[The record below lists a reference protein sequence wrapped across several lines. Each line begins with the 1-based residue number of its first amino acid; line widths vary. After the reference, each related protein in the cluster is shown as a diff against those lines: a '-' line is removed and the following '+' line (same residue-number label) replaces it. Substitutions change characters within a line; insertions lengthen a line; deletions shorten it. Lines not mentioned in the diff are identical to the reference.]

1 VHLQAPLE
9 RWSAISGI
17 CLTIPFDQ
25 DRPLLVRR
33 KGLGAGC
40 DICTFFS
47 GKRNAVE
54 WKTNV
59 YQTGLRILRVA
70 GSLDLR
76 MTMNPPF

>member
-1 VHLQAPLE
+1 MRHMHL
-9 RWSAISGI
+9 
-17 CLTIPFDQ
+17 
-25 DRPLLVRR
+25 
-33 KGLGAGC
+33 
-40 DICTFFS
+40 FFQE
-47 GKRNAVE
+47 KRSAVE